1 MDTNISYSPDQT
13 EALGEA
19 WGRSARS
26 GLVIGLI
33 GELGAG
39 KTQLVRGLARG
50 LGCSE
55 RVHSPTFALLHEYTS
70 GRFPLFHLDLY
81 RLDTPA
87 AIQAAG
93 LEEYLCQPKGIS
105 VVEWIEH
112 WLPLPDSIN
121 DPRLG
126 TAAPSDPASGSA
138 RHLRSNPTIEA
149 MAAASSAAVAQE
161 AVAAA
166 VPAGFYRLVWI
177 EVLSQNQRRICH
189 EDFGR

>member
-1 MDTNISYSPDQT
+1 MDTSISHSPAET

-19 WGRSARS
+19 WGHSAMS

-70 GRFPLFHLDLY
+70 GRLPLFHLDLY

-93 LEEYLCQPKGIS
+93 LEEYLCQPKGVS

-112 WLPLPDSIN
+112 WLPLPDSVN
-121 DPRLG
+121 DPRLDSAG
-126 TAAPSDPASGSA
+126 VSGPASGSV
-138 RHLRSNPTIEA
+138 RHLRSSSAMKA
-149 MAAASSAAVAQE
+149 MAGATSAAVARDALT
-161 AVAAA
+161 AV

-177 EVLSQNQRRICH
+177 EVLSQNQRQICH
-189 EDFGR
+189 EDIGP